1 LVLAQFERYKN
12 IVYMLVFFNL
22 KTKAE

>member
-1 LVLAQFERYKN
+1 LVLAQFERYQN
-12 IVYMLVFFNL
+12 ILYMLVFFNL

>member
-1 LVLAQFERYKN
+1 LAQFERYQN
-12 IVYMLVFFNL
+12 ILYMLVFFNL